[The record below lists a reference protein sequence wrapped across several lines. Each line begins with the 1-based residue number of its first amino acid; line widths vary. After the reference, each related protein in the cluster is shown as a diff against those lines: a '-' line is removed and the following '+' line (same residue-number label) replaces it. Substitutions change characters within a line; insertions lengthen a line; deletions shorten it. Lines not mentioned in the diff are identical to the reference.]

1 MAFPV
6 MRTGIF
12 STVFPQSALPLI
24 PGNSPLAAGAP
35 LLYT

>member
-12 STVFPQSALPLI
+12 STVFPKSALLLI
-24 PGNSPLAAGAP
+24 PGNSPLAAGDP

>member
-12 STVFPQSALPLI
+12 STVFPKSALLLI

>member
-12 STVFPQSALPLI
+12 STVFPKSTLPLI
-24 PGNSPLAAGAP
+24 LGNSPLAAGAL